1 MVWNSQV
8 PATNKPLVVI
18 GIPHVET
25 VTMLWAY
32 RMLGPLLF
40 IPVPFCDKIPQMSRG
55 VPQSVARDQIV
66 SLALADP
73 KTTHILWVDTDNVCW
88 KDPQGKSPSDP
99 NEALNMLLQV
109 NQPIVSGLY
118 RAKQAEGFNYAAWVD
133 AKIPDKQGY
142 TPIMDFTGNF
152 FQVDTIGMGFCLVKR
167 EVYEKIPAPWY
178 PWPTVSPSEDFNFC
192 IKARAAGYAINL
204 FTDVKLT
211 HIGSLDVKPDG
222 RVTTL
227 EL

>member
-8 PATNKPLVVI
+8 PATNKPLVAI
-18 GIPHVET
+18 GIPHTET
-25 VTMLWAY
+25 ITMLWAY

-55 VPQSVARDQIV
+55 IPQSVARDQIV

-133 AKIPDKQGY
+133 AKIPDKPGY
-142 TPIMDFTGNF
+142 TPIQGFQGNF